1 MSNRSAIENI
11 YSRFKYQKKYQL
23 TEILKTTKDVIVNSS
38 KYKDY
43 SKDYYHTTHINTFK
57 KPEIEAYPIIK
68 NKELIPLNNTIFRA
82 STERKKKKEKKK
94 LLLNNLLI
102 TNPGIVQKKNKETPE
117 KQDLFERRCHTS
129 RARSKM
135 EEEQNK
141 IFLLR
146 DILFFERKYNA
157 LIYDDSIIFHNKN
170 YETFIRDYI
179 KKMQTEKPSFKET
192 SLVKVYHN
200 FDHNLGN
207 DETLNNNRETK
218 MILSSISIE
227 FENLTDQHKKNLKL
241 SVPLVYLPLFYYQ
254 KFSNMKYLLLACIKF
269 LSDFESVDFDEDEM
283 YNLITTSV
291 EFYIDDEDA
300 SIQNNATLMRTE
312 SNKHQKE
319 ANIFEQEETFFD
331 DEDEKRFHPK
341 TKIYING
348 KNAVECKNNWNY
360 YNNFS
365 YYWITPKYLYKIKI
379 KVPEVTVQLHKK
391 IIKKYID
398 VEFILFLIKNKF
410 KNWDFFLIHYLFSLK
425 TFRWIIENILSKCP
439 KKLNYLENIKNDYH
453 FSFSKVQ
460 DVEYIFLSH
469 QRINQMTLKN
479 YYFKF
484 FYTEKN
490 QKNFLNNLHSFSL
503 SIYNDNIN
511 PNNDYIFDLNFEQMK
526 ILNQI
531 GKTENLKDFIN
542 KIIISNK
549 ELMTIDLNFSFS
561 EHFNHKDYSI
571 ATIPQKK
578 EQKFQNDRLII
589 LNQCHTT
596 TNTNT
601 YTTNDFGTF
610 NTLGTNILGNQQNDF
625 VITISYPHLE
635 TIKYLSKVEISQ
647 GIHGNCIIS
656 DTNEFLH
663 RNLKQEVLDNICS
676 IPITE
681 WANALYKTKFLQEGV
696 ISYSCGKKKTNKAKK
711 SGILNKISPQ
721 KRGTFEKTML
731 L

>member
-1 MSNRSAIENI
+1 MSNHSAIENI
-11 YSRFKYQKKYQL
+11 YSRFKYHKKYQL

-57 KPEIEAYPIIK
+57 QPEIEAYPIIK
-68 NKELIPLNNTIFRA
+68 NKELIPLNKTIFRV

-102 TNPGIVQKKNKETPE
+102 TNPGIVQKKNKETTE
-117 KQDLFERRCHTS
+117 KKDLFERRCQTS

-135 EEEQNK
+135 EEEQDK

-146 DILFFERKYNA
+146 DILFFERKYNS
-157 LIYDDSIIFHNKN
+157 LIYDDSIIFHNQN

-179 KKMQTEKPSFKET
+179 KKIQIEKPNFKET
-192 SLVKVYHN
+192 SLVKIYHN
-200 FDHNLGN
+200 FAHNLGN
-207 DETLNNNRETK
+207 SETLQNNKATK
-218 MILSSISIE
+218 LILSSMVIE
-227 FENLTDQHKKNLKL
+227 FENLTDKNKKKL
-241 SVPLVYLPLFYYQ
+241 QLSIPLVYLPLFYYQ
-254 KFSNMKYLLLACIKF
+254 NFANMKYLLLACIKF
-269 LSDFESVDFDEDEM
+269 SSDFESVEFDEDEM

-291 EFYIDDEDA
+291 EFFIDEEDE
-300 SIQNNATLMRTE
+300 SHLNNVIAFRKE
-312 SNKHQKE
+312 SSRHQKE
-319 ANIFEQEETFFD
+319 ANIDDQEETLFD
-331 DEDEKRFHPK
+331 EEDEKRIHPK
-341 TKIYING
+341 TKIYIND
-348 KNAVECKNNWNY
+348 KNIIERKNYWKY

-365 YYWITPKYLYKIKI
+365 YFWATPKYLYKTKI
-379 KVPEVTVQLHKK
+379 KVPEITVQLHKK
-391 IIKKYID
+391 IIKRYIE
-398 VEFILFLIKNKF
+398 VEFLLFLIKKKF

-425 TFRWIIENILSKCP
+425 SFRWIIENILSKSP
-439 KKLNYLENIKNDYH
+439 KNFDFLENSKNDYN
-453 FSFSKVQ
+453 FTVSKVQ
-460 DVEYIFLSH
+460 DVEYIFLNH
-469 QRINQMTLKN
+469 QRLNKMTLKN

-484 FYTEKN
+484 FYTEQN
-490 QKNFLNNLHSFSL
+490 QKNFLNILHSFSL
-503 SIYNDNIN
+503 SIYNDNVN
-511 PNNDYIFDLNFEQMK
+511 PKNEYLFDLNFEQMK

-549 ELMTIDLNFSFS
+549 ELMTIDLNFSFF
-561 EHFNHKDYSI
+561 ERYNDKDYPI
-571 ATIPQKK
+571 ATIQSKK
-578 EQKFQNDRLII
+578 EQKTQNAHPIT

-610 NTLGTNILGNQQNDF
+610 NTLGTNLIGNQPNNF
-625 VITISYPHLE
+625 IITISYPHLE
-635 TIKYLSKVEISQ
+635 TINYLSKGEINQ

-663 RNLKQEVLDNICS
+663 RNLKQEVLDTICK

-681 WANALYKTKFLQEGV
+681 WANILYKTKFKQEGV
-696 ISYSCGKKKTNKAKK
+696 ISYSCGKKKTNKTKK
-711 SGILNKISPQ
+711 SGIIAKISPQ